1 MGLLAYSDIC
11 CEIGEKASKEFQ
23 IETMLDMMQNQW
35 ENINF
40 NLLEYKNTFIIKGA
54 DDIQ

>member
-40 NLLEYKNTFIIKGA
+40 NLLEYKSTFIIKGA

>member
-1 MGLLAYSDIC
+1 MGLLAHSEVC

-23 IETMLDMMQNQW
+23 IETMLDAMQNQW

-40 NLLEYKNTFIIKGA
+40 ELLDYKSTFIIKGA
-54 DDIQ
+54 DEI